1 MHTDP
6 FRHACVTGCD
16 PVCPAAR
23 PPSLILTAVRVSLHS
38 CARFAA
44 LLRPSPPPKWHMCSA
59 SSVAAVQKSDVDV
72 VRYTATQVSKLTPQ
86 LTFLKSQHEGEI
98 LRTQIYLA
106 CLPDILNTPTQ
117 PNHHHQSP
125 PKASH
130 LAAGSIQIAREG

>member
-1 MHTDP
+1 M
-6 FRHACVTGCD
+6 RNRL
-16 PVCPAAR
+16 R
-23 PPSLILTAVRVSLHS
+23 PGVPSSATAVADFNGRQGLTPLVRSVCGLAAPLH
-38 CARFAA
+38 
-44 LLRPSPPPKWHMCSA
+44 LRPSPPPKWHMCSA

>member
-1 MHTDP
+1 MRNRLRPGVPRSATAVADFDGRQGLTP
-6 FRHACVTGCD
+6 LVRS
-16 PVCPAAR
+16 VCGFAAPLHLR
-23 PPSLILTAVRVSLHS
+23 PP
-38 CARFAA
+38 
-44 LLRPSPPPKWHMCSA
+44 PNWHMCSA
-59 SSVAAVQKSDVDV
+59 ASAAAVQKSDVDV
-72 VRYTATQVSKLTPQ
+72 VRCTATQVSKLTPQ

-117 PNHHHQSP
+117 PNHHHHQSP